1 MFHYIT
7 RRIFQMIPTVF
18 GVIVIT
24 FILFNIVGGSPAAM
38 TLGKNIS
45 PKALEEFDEQR
56 GLHGD
61 PAGAFAGG

>member
-1 MFHYIT
+1 MFRYII

-38 TLGKNIS
+38 TLVKMFRPRRWRNMTNSAASIS
-45 PKALEEFDEQR
+45 R
-56 GLHGD
+56 C
-61 PAGAFAGG
+61 